1 MIKVELPN
9 TYEIERRY
17 IFSVM
22 FGDFLGLDIQIKLS
36 DRQDTQ
42 IFVDGYNSELL
53 ITDKLF
59 TTPPHQ
65 WLQPASVPRQPLP
78 TWNISS
84 TGLLATTISPDIPV
98 IYGKNPKEP
107 NFFQV
112 QENKIYLGLDIF
124 GSAFFMLTRYEEA
137 VISHRDNHDRFPA
150 TASLAYQAGF
160 LHRPIIDEY
169 VEILW
174 AAIHQLW
181 PGLQRRSRQP
191 RTLVSC
197 DVDNPYEAYTK
208 SWKKMGRKLVGD
220 ILKRRNVSTAMQT
233 LDNHL
238 RTLKGDY
245 SIDPMNT
252 FDWMMETNE
261 KAGNRLAF
269 YFLVNNT
276 VPALDGH
283 YSIHEPR
290 IRQLMRRIHE
300 RGHEIGLH
308 GSYGTYRNGPQLKQ
322 EAEIL
327 RGVLEEERI
336 NQPLIGVRQHYLRWS
351 VDETPYH
358 HNAAGLAYDTTL
370 SYADH
375 AGFRCGTCHEYPLYD
390 LHQRHPLRLQERPL
404 IIMECSVLDEG
415 YMGLGYSDMTLTL
428 MKSYRDTCHRFG
440 GDFTL
445 LWHNSYFGN
454 QEDRRFYRELVN

>member
-1 MIKVELPN
+1 MTLIVQTASFAQLER
-9 TYEIERRY
+9 TYILTILLSE
-17 IFSVM
+17 
-22 FGDFLGLDIQIKLS
+22 FLGLSWQHQVS
-36 DRQDTQ
+36 NARGDTQ
-42 IFVDGYNSELL
+42 VRLSGYEGEIFISDFFFNQMES
-53 ITDKLF
+53 
-59 TTPPHQ
+59 H
-65 WLQPASVPRQPLP
+65 WLHSQSLP
-78 TWNISS
+78 TLPLLMWDTRLLSPSIS
-84 TGLLATTISPDIPV
+84 LVDPMVPI
-98 IYGKNPKEP
+98 IYGNTNLTSIIDGSTIRLP
-107 NFFQV
+107 
-112 QENKIYLGLDIF
+112 IDIF

-137 VISHRDNHDRFPA
+137 VISHRDNHDRFPT

-208 SWKKMGRKLVGD
+208 SWKKMGRRLVRD
-220 ILKRRNVSTAMQT
+220 ILKRRDLSAVMQT
-233 LDNHL
+233 LDNRR

-276 VPALDGH
+276 VPDLDGH
-283 YSIHEPR
+283 YSIHELR

-322 EAEIL
+322 ESEIL

-404 IIMECSVLDEG
+404 IIMECSVLSER

-428 MKSYRDTCHRFG
+428 MRSYKETCHRFS

-454 QEDRRFYRELVN
+454 QEARRFYRELVS